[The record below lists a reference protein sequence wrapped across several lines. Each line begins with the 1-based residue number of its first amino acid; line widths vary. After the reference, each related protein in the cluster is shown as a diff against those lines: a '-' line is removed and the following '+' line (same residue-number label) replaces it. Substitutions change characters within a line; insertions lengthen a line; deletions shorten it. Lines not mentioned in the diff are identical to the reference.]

1 MNDGMI
7 SARYARALLLWAD
20 RRGCARAT
28 YDAARS
34 LIPQLLPLSAA
45 LSQRLG
51 DGVVSLEKKLKLV
64 EEVLGGYDE
73 GLLQLGRFMVRK
85 GRGAFLFRAMWVYVR
100 LYERQEH
107 LLPVEIRTVH
117 PLGAEQRERLEGYIR
132 QKFGSNV
139 QPTYVEEADL
149 IGGFQLFV
157 DGRRY
162 DRSVRGELQ
171 RIGAMLRG

>member
-1 MNDGMI
+1 M
-7 SARYARALLLWAD
+7 
-20 RRGCARAT
+20 
-28 YDAARS
+28 
-34 LIPQLLPLSAA
+34 
-45 LSQRLG
+45 
-51 DGVVSLEKKLKLV
+51 
-64 EEVLGGYDE
+64 
-73 GLLQLGRFMVRK
+73 
-85 GRGAFLFRAMWVYVR
+85 
-100 LYERQEH
+100 
-107 LLPVEIRTVH
+107 H